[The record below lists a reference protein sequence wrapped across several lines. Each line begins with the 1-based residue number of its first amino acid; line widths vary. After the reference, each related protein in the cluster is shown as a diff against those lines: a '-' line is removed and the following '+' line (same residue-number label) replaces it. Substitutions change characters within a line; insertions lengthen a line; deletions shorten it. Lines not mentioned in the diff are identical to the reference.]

1 MSTET
6 FTFQAEINQLM
17 SLIINAFYSN
27 KDIFL
32 RELISNASDAIDKA
46 RHKALTENKQLKE
59 YHIRISADKES
70 QTLTIEDNGIGLTR
84 DEMIQC
90 LGTIANSG
98 TKQFLAETENAE
110 NLIGQFG
117 VGFYSAYL
125 VADKVQVFSGNHCW
139 ESQAGGSFTI
149 TETTD
154 AVDGAK
160 IVLFVK
166 DTDKEYLEE
175 HKLRHVVRTHSE
187 FIQHPIY
194 LLKITKETVVKEK
207 DPVEETEETGDEK
220 EETEENEEKE
230 AAEETVEEKE
240 ETEEK
245 EVIEKRDWV
254 HLNTQK
260 PIWTR
265 KPEEVSK
272 EEHEAFYKAIS
283 GDWDTYT
290 DVKHFS
296 TEGQVEYQTVMYVPK
311 RAPMDLF
318 GDKNKK
324 SNNKMKLYVNR
335 VLITAETT
343 DLLPEWL
350 SFMVGVVD
358 SNDLPLNVS
367 REMLQQNRV
376 MGTIKKNLVKK
387 CIELFQNMD
396 PETYDAFYD
405 QFHQS
410 IKLGVHED
418 DTNRDK
424 LVKLLRFECSDLEPG
439 KKISLEEY
447 QEGENIYY
455 ITGESRKALE
465 NSPFVSSSQHRVLF
479 MTDPIDEYVLQ
490 RVREFDGKKLVN
502 VSKSNKDFFQESG
515 HEALCKKFQETL
527 KDHVEKVQVS
537 ARLPEDVPCA
547 LVSSEYG
554 WSANMERIIKSQAL
568 AQKQGLSFNKKILEL
583 NVSNPLVQLVEK
595 EEDPADVIALMYE
608 TALIGSGYSHE
619 DPVGYTRKVFKMMQ
633 AGLTG
638 TEEDP
643 EETSVADPEETSV
656 ADPEEAMESLD

>member
-17 SLIINAFYSN
+17 SLIVNAFYSN

-46 RHKALTENKQLKE
+46 RHKALTENKQVKE
-59 YHIRISADKES
+59 YAIRISADKES
-70 QTLTIEDNGIGLTR
+70 RTLTIEDNGIGLTR
-84 DEMIQC
+84 DDMIQC

-98 TKQFLAETENAE
+98 TKQFLAESENTE

-125 VADKVQVFSGNHCW
+125 VADTVQVFSGNHCW

-149 TETTD
+149 TDTTD
-154 AVDGAK
+154 TVDGAK

-175 HKLRHVVRTHSE
+175 HKLKHIVHTHSE

-194 LLKITKETVVKEK
+194 LLKITKETVKEDPTDIKENEDSETVKEDPTDNEENEDSETVKEDPTDNEENEDSETVKEDPTDNEENEDSETVKEDPTDNEEKGTVNEDPTDNEEKETVK
-207 DPVEETEETGDEK
+207 DPVDN
-220 EETEENEEKE
+220 EENEEKE
-230 AAEETVEEKE
+230 TVKE
-240 ETEEK
+240 
-245 EVIEKRDWV
+245 EVIEKREWV
-254 HLNTQK
+254 HLNLQK

-283 GDWDTYT
+283 GDWDTYL

-318 GDKNKK
+318 GNKDHKK
-324 SNNKMKLYVNR
+324 SKIKLYVNR
-335 VLITAETT
+335 VLITADTA

-350 SFMVGVVD
+350 SFIVGVVD

-376 MGTIKKNLVKK
+376 MGVIKKNLVKK
-387 CIELFQNMD
+387 CVEMFQNMD

-410 IKLGVHED
+410 LKLGVHED
-418 DTNRDK
+418 DVNRDK
-424 LVKLLRFECSDLEPG
+424 LLKLLRFECSDLEPG
-439 KKISLEEY
+439 KKISLEEIS
-447 QEGENIYY
+447 QGEDQAKDQTENIYY

-465 NSPFVSSSQHRVLF
+465 NSPFVCNSQKRVLF
-479 MTDPIDEYVLQ
+479 MTDPIDEYVVQ
-490 RVREFDGKKLVN
+490 RVREFDGKKLIN
-502 VSKSNKDFFQESG
+502 VSKSNKDFFQETLKD
-515 HEALCKKFQETL
+515 HEALCKKFRKRSRTTSRKCKCPRVCPRTSRVRWCL
-527 KDHVEKVQVS
+527 AS
-537 ARLPEDVPCA
+537 TAGART
-547 LVSSEYG
+547 
-554 WSANMERIIKSQAL
+554 WSA
-568 AQKQGLSFNKKILEL
+568 F
-583 NVSNPLVQLVEK
+583 
-595 EEDPADVIALMYE
+595 
-608 TALIGSGYSHE
+608 
-619 DPVGYTRKVFKMMQ
+619 
-633 AGLTG
+633 
-638 TEEDP
+638 
-643 EETSVADPEETSV
+643 
-656 ADPEEAMESLD
+656 